1 MKTEIILA
9 DKGNGFIIK
18 NMYPLYLH
26 DLAGIHGTL
35 PNRYGIFEEG
45 EVKTLQEQYD
55 IQQAQFEHPGEL
67 FAYIIMADSLP
78 AGFCMIGSGRYVPE
92 DVDFCIYETFILNPF
107 RRRGIASNAVKEIL
121 NRHHGRWMLFT
132 QANEK
137 NEGALRFW
145 QKNIESF
152 TGGDFIRM
160 DRTIDSMPKKVFL
173 FTDQLQGHIKETGRI
188 RISPGKY
195 RDSKQEIYEA
205 PVKSIQNTGRIIRE

>member
-55 IQQAQFEHPGEL
+55 IQQAWFEHPGKL

-160 DRTIDSMPKKVFL
+160 DRTIDCMPKKVFL
-173 FTDQLQGHIKETGRI
+173 FTD
-188 RISPGKY
+188 
-195 RDSKQEIYEA
+195 
-205 PVKSIQNTGRIIRE
+205 

>member
-1 MKTEIILA
+1 MDVCYNKGSDSIGQQIKRKAQMKTEIILA
-9 DKGNGFIIK
+9 DNENSFIIK

-45 EVKTLQEQYD
+45 DVKTLQEQYD
-55 IQQAQFEHPGEL
+55 IQQAWFEHPEEL
-67 FAYIIMADSLP
+67 FAYIIMADGLP

-132 QANEK
+132 QAGDK

-145 QKNIESF
+145 QKNMESC
-152 TGGDFIRM
+152 TGGHFTLM
-160 DRTIDSMPKKVFL
+160 DRMIDSMPKKVFL
-173 FTDQLQGHIKETGRI
+173 FT
-188 RISPGKY
+188 
-195 RDSKQEIYEA
+195 
-205 PVKSIQNTGRIIRE
+205 N

>member
-1 MKTEIILA
+1 
-9 DKGNGFIIK
+9 
-18 NMYPLYLH
+18 
-26 DLAGIHGTL
+26 
-35 PNRYGIFEEG
+35 
-45 EVKTLQEQYD
+45 
-55 IQQAQFEHPGEL
+55 
-67 FAYIIMADSLP
+67 
-78 AGFCMIGSGRYVPE
+78 MIGSGRYVPE

-160 DRTIDSMPKKVFL
+160 DRTIDCMPKKVFL
-173 FTDQLQGHIKETGRI
+173 FTD
-188 RISPGKY
+188 
-195 RDSKQEIYEA
+195 
-205 PVKSIQNTGRIIRE
+205 